1 MKKLIFTGL
10 FITAFIITGVIFAT
24 AIQTAHDTAEKN
36 YNISDIAVNITYNG
50 KPVEYELAPV
60 IIDGH
65 TYVPLRESAD
75 KSGLDVDWD
84 SETNTVLLTS
94 EEYEWDCENNSI
106 IFSENAVSGY
116 SQFDYLFGLEL
127 PDSAEFEGF
136 DFRYEYFEP
145 HLKAK
150 IIMTASDAEAFKK
163 EVESKYRKNEDDET
177 EIYNVVL
184 ANYSKWYDWWDLSEL
199 PEGVEIYESFESG
212 LFVMT
217 LDYQIFFVPA
227 EKDMCC
233 VYVSM

>member
-1 MKKLIFTGL
+1 M
-10 FITAFIITGVIFAT
+10 
-24 AIQTAHDTAEKN
+24 
-36 YNISDIAVNITYNG
+36 
-50 KPVEYELAPV
+50 
-60 IIDGH
+60 
-65 TYVPLRESAD
+65 
-75 KSGLDVDWD
+75 
-84 SETNTVLLTS
+84 
-94 EEYEWDCENNSI
+94 EEY
-106 IFSENAVSGY
+106 
-116 SQFDYLFGLEL
+116 
-127 PDSAEFEGF
+127 
-136 DFRYEYFEP
+136 
-145 HLKAK
+145 LKAK

-184 ANYSKWYDWWDLSEL
+184 ANYSNLYDWWDLSEL